1 MFFIFFNICSGRN
14 LFNNATLAG
23 FAPATATWYDGG
35 ACGFGNVG
43 NPPYNSLIA
52 AGNQALYQSGK
63 GCGKCYQV
71 ECTSNPACSG
81 NPVKIHI
88 TDECPSCNGEPIWFD
103 LSGTAFGALAKSGQ
117 ADALR
122 NAGKIQISY
131 QSIVEG
137 DIQDAHDSLCVADYW
152 DRETGWDR
160 EQLRDILSEDMMK
173 KLDLYI
179 LSLVEEDV
187 DAYYWLFEE
196 SGNFS
201 ISSML
206 LQSYELLHGCILCNE
221 ERKRRHLTP
230 NGNCP
235 WCSDTCED
243 VEHDA
248 TRQVSYGRN
257 SWESGS
263 FKGWIRG
270 TLGIGWT
277 LTLKEKLIRNGWYVL
292 NTDGSFGN
300 GAANGSCAGVV
311 RDSQGSSCGGFGFK
325 VPATTVAMKKAWAIL
340 KGVEWAWRK
349 GLRKI
354 ILQSDSKKLSIRLK
368 T

>member
-71 ECTSNPACSG
+71 KCTSNPACSE
-81 NPVKIHI
+81 NPAKIHI

-131 QSIVEG
+131 QRKLFDFFYAPMNYGNSG
-137 DIQDAHDSLCVADYW
+137 MQDVGWKKICKLKVAN
-152 DRETGWDR
+152 RIGMF
-160 EQLRDILSEDMMK
+160 I
-173 KLDLYI
+173 
-179 LSLVEEDV
+179 
-187 DAYYWLFEE
+187 WLFR
-196 SGNFS
+196 
-201 ISSML
+201 
-206 LQSYELLHGCILCNE
+206 HGCILCNE

-349 GLRKI
+349 GFRKI
-354 ILQSDSKKLSIRLK
+354 IVQSDSKKLSIRLK